1 MVGRHQD
8 AGAELLD
15 PSPGA
20 PFDPESMEA
29 MMRVPVDDESLDDT
43 VSDVFAKG
51 YLFRGHLVRPAR
63 VTVHKV
69 D

>member
-1 MVGRHQD
+1 VED
-8 AGAELLD
+8 
-15 PSPGA
+15 
-20 PFDPESMEA
+20 EA
-29 MMRVPVDDESLDDT
+29 LDDT

-63 VTVHKV
+63 VTVNKV